1 MSKLHPQFV
10 IEGKLLW
17 SNELIIRVS
26 SLCQRYVKETLSSL
40 ARRYLAKLNTLPDT
54 FCLSGCDGDSSY
66 WHTGWGCLFGQARPT
81 FYNCYTWHFLSYP
94 SKPVKRNSSA
104 KVVSPFKP
112 SRIAGLRFQQSS
124 FSLKRVFLK
133 LFLPYCLAVTLK
145 SRKIPNHRLKGLK
158 ERENKNF
165 RVWQQQ
171 ISTTDW

>member
-1 MSKLHPQFV
+1 MSKQHPQFV
-10 IEGKLLW
+10 IEGKRLW
-17 SNELIIRVS
+17 SSKLIISVS
-26 SLCQRYVKETLSSL
+26 SLCQRYVKEILSSL

-54 FCLSGCDGDSSY
+54 FCLRCSIETPLSDILAVDSCSDNP
-66 WHTGWGCLFGQARPT
+66 APP
-81 FYNCYTWHFLSYP
+81 FYDCYTWHFLSYP

-158 ERENKNF
+158 ERENKNS
-165 RVWQQQ
+165 RVWQ
-171 ISTTDW
+171 

>member
-1 MSKLHPQFV
+1 MVK
-10 IEGKLLW
+10 
-17 SNELIIRVS
+17 RVDHKS
-26 SLCQRYVKETLSSL
+26 FL
-40 ARRYLAKLNTLPDT
+40 TLPKVCQGDSINHWQKVFGKT
-54 FCLSGCDGDSSY
+54 KHFARYFQSFMLDGDSSS
-66 WHTGWGCLFGQARPT
+66 WHTGWWFLFGQSRPT
-81 FYNCYTWHFLSYP
+81 FISCYTRHFLSYP

-133 LFLPYCLAVTLK
+133 LFLPYCFAVTLK

>member
-1 MSKLHPQFV
+1 MVK
-10 IEGKLLW
+10 
-17 SNELIIRVS
+17 RVDHKS
-26 SLCQRYVKETLSSL
+26 FLTLPKVCQRDSINHWQKLFGKTKHF
-40 ARRYLAKLNTLPDT
+40 ARYFQSFML
-54 FCLSGCDGDSSY
+54 DGDSFF
-66 WHTGWGCLFGQARPT
+66 WHTGWGFLFGQSRPT
-81 FYNCYTWHFLSYP
+81 FIGCYTRQYLSYP

-124 FSLKRVFLK
+124 FSQKRVFLK